1 MERFWSKTAPDGGC
15 VVWTAG
21 TRRDGY
27 GVFSLGGRMRAA
39 HRVAWELTHGDI
51 PEEGSGHH
59 GCVVHTCDNRLCVNP
74 EHLRLGTQKENM
86 HDAIEKGRFAFNRP
100 QGEKHH
106 ATPLT
111 VKDVQTIRV
120 AAAEGTS
127 QAALARRYG
136 VSPPAL
142 SKIVRRLTWRHVA

>member
-39 HRVAWELTHGDI
+39 HRVAW
-51 PEEGSGHH
+51 
-59 GCVVHTCDNRLCVNP
+59 
-74 EHLRLGTQKENM
+74 
-86 HDAIEKGRFAFNRP
+86 
-100 QGEKHH
+100 GEKHH